1 MKYTH
6 KFLEGFFET
15 LGVIAALSLLV
26 LILEMIK

>member
-15 LGVIAALSLLV
+15 LGVIAALALIV